1 MGLSS
6 LEQRKALPC
15 AHDCKPVSTVAKYDV
30 AFRLPTFGMHVAF
43 LRSCVAGG
51 CVRSS
56 SGAPCARYWHMAQ
69 LSLATASLRSELT
82 LQAYGMLRLLLLDVA
97 LLLYWKDGG

>member
-1 MGLSS
+1 
-6 LEQRKALPC
+6 
-15 AHDCKPVSTVAKYDV
+15 
-30 AFRLPTFGMHVAF
+30 
-43 LRSCVAGG
+43 
-51 CVRSS
+51 
-56 SGAPCARYWHMAQ
+56 MAQ